1 MKKLRLIRNNSFHTI
16 TAPTL
21 EELNHEKNKLEL
33 ENGYLY
39 DVCCFSIDD
48 YDLPLP
54 TTYYKMASK
63 TIRVFK
69 TKTIE
74 VRNDDEQW
82 NDVRILNDTGGKDK
96 ETSTVL
102 PQSNIQKNNDIVKDY
117 LTFQPMTIF
126 TPDYW
131 YCNSVEFN
139 AIAQYYKCGYDV
151 FAKEDWDSWY
161 ESQGQDMISTEERKY
176 LPFVNYIKMLGY
188 NYE

>member
-1 MKKLRLIRNNSFHTI
+1 M
-16 TAPTL
+16 
-21 EELNHEKNKLEL
+21 
-33 ENGYLY
+33 Y

-63 TIRVFK
+63 TIKVFK

-102 PQSNIQKNNDIVKDY
+102 PQSNIQKITT
-117 LTFQPMTIF
+117 LSRI
-126 TPDYW
+126 
-131 YCNSVEFN
+131 
-139 AIAQYYKCGYDV
+139 I
-151 FAKEDWDSWY
+151 
-161 ESQGQDMISTEERKY
+161 
-176 LPFVNYIKMLGY
+176 
-188 NYE
+188 

>member
-1 MKKLRLIRNNSFHTI
+1 MKKLLLIRNNSLDNFDTI
-16 TAPTL
+16 KGSSL

-33 ENGYLY
+33 QKGYLY
-39 DVCCFSIDD
+39 DICLYLNGVEMPDKITKPS
-48 YDLPLP
+48 P
-54 TTYYKMASK
+54 K
-63 TIRVFK
+63 TIVVFNK
-69 TKTIE
+69 KTIQ

-82 NDVRILNDTGGKDK
+82 NDVRILNDMGGKDR

-102 PQSNIQKNNDIVKDY
+102 PQPNIQKNNDIVKDY

-126 TPDYW
+126 TPDVW
-131 YCNSVEFN
+131 YCGSVEFN
-139 AIAQYYKCGYDV
+139 AIAQYHKCGYDT

-161 ESQGQDMISTEERKY
+161 ESQGQESMTDEERKY